1 MSLFN
6 GWNLDENLGVLV
18 CLLWYS
24 CHSQRK
30 PGQPVNRQRRIGV
43 SLRRQT
49 ADRRS
54 GCNFRGALTVGVL

>member
-1 MSLFN
+1 MNTFF
-6 GWNLDENLGVLV
+6 
-18 CLLWYS
+18 
-24 CHSQRK
+24 SQMTCTK
-30 PGQPVNRQRRIGV
+30 SEGYIGGYYVPAYVPDLPNQETTTASSV